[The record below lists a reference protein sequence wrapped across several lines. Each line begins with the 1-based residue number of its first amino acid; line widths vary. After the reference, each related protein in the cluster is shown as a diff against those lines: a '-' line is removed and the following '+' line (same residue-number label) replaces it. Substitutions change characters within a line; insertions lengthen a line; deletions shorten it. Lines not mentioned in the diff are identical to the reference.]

1 MYMGHIHTLTK
12 TYTLK
17 ILSRVF
23 ADDKQSDVSVDLGQM
38 DEDSKAA
45 DLLSDVVA
53 LGGRL
58 APEALAHC
66 SPNQLGLMHEHL
78 SGMMRNIVTQLQS
91 RLLSNLDDS
100 LP

>member
-1 MYMGHIHTLTK
+1 M
-12 TYTLK
+12 
-17 ILSRVF
+17 
-23 ADDKQSDVSVDLGQM
+23 ADDKPSEAGVDSGLM
-38 DEDSKAA
+38 AEENKSN

-58 APEALAHC
+58 TSEELGHC
-66 SPNQLGLMHEHL
+66 SPNQLGMMHEHL
-78 SGMMRNIVTQLQS
+78 SGMMRSIVTHLQS